1 MRVGLAL
8 VAALLAAQ
16 DSVSTSV
23 RSVPAVD
30 LERYAGLW
38 HEVARLPN
46 AFQERCRTETTAWYE
61 LLPGG
66 ELRVV
71 NSCRRA
77 DGRIIRAEGRA
88 RPADREGPPGRL
100 KVRFAP
106 AFLSFLPMV
115 WGDYWILDLTADYG
129 AALVGTPS
137 REYLWILS
145 RTPELHDTIYQ
156 RMTATAAAQ
165 GFDVSRLIRTG
176 P

>member
-38 HEVARLPN
+38 HEVARFPN
-46 AFQERCRTETTAWYE
+46 AFQERCSTETTAWYE

-88 RPADREGPPGRL
+88 RPADREGP
-100 KVRFAP
+100 
-106 AFLSFLPMV
+106 
-115 WGDYWILDLTADYG
+115 
-129 AALVGTPS
+129 
-137 REYLWILS
+137 
-145 RTPELHDTIYQ
+145 
-156 RMTATAAAQ
+156 
-165 GFDVSRLIRTG
+165 
-176 P
+176 